1 MAAGR
6 FTASAHV
13 VSFLENA
20 DYQYG
25 GQADWGTGMG
35 TLAVYLDDMR
45 TPLFIVPLNLD
56 ATYDNFD
63 PCCIVTM
70 CCCPMLI
77 RIVLS
82 NVAWIWTTGGLSSV
96 LQPPLERKCGSN
108 TTS

>member
-1 MAAGR
+1 MCLGPVRTLPVVTVFTQLLPWCMLLSTGR

-35 TLAVYLDDMR
+35 TLAVYLDDMG

-56 ATYDNFD
+56 AT
-63 PCCIVTM
+63 
-70 CCCPMLI
+70 
-77 RIVLS
+77 
-82 NVAWIWTTGGLSSV
+82 
-96 LQPPLERKCGSN
+96 
-108 TTS
+108 